1 MPDMPV
7 LSLNEDEREA
17 AGRLLTAFFD
27 DYERSIPRRPI
38 FPAIDREVLSG
49 LLTTPFPDQGIGVE
63 GLFRVI
69 NQKIL
74 PNTTTLSHPR
84 FLAFVTGPGNGIA
97 PYADAIAATINQN
110 CAVWQGGP
118 VASVIEQSVVAWLA
132 GLFGYGDRA
141 GGIVTAGGSLATL
154 DALATML
161 HARRPQFRQ
170 HGLQTADS
178 PLVVYASVEAHW
190 CIDKA
195 AAILGIGLGNVRRVP
210 VDDHY
215 QMRLDAL
222 EAMIRADRAAG
233 LEPACVVATPGSVN
247 TGAIDPIATIA
258 DVCAQEDLWLHLDA
272 AYGGLFVLS
281 KRLHDAFEACA
292 RADSIAVDP
301 HKLLFAP
308 YEAGCLLVRDRTN
321 QTRAFAFS
329 PPIVTVE
336 EDPLIVNYMD
346 YGSQLSRGF
355 KALKIWSALQ
365 TFGVEAFTSAIDHTL
380 DLAQYMA
387 ELIEAQP
394 DLELLAPVPLTAVCF
409 QIKDASET
417 DHAAAL
423 AQLNGEGTA
432 FLNPVRLDGRHGLRA
447 CVSNFRTTRNDLD
460 LIVARVAEIARG
472 HQRGGRAYRVR
483 ASEDAG
489 NHLIPR

>member
-1 MPDMPV
+1 MPV
-7 LSLNEDEREA
+7 LSLNDDEREA
-17 AGRLLTAFFD
+17 AGRLLIGFLD
-27 DYERSIPRRPI
+27 DYERSISHRPI

-63 GLFRVI
+63 GLFRAI
-69 NQKIL
+69 HQKIL

-84 FLAFVTGPGNGIA
+84 FLAFVAGAGNGIA
-97 PYADAIAATINQN
+97 PYADAIAATVNQN
-110 CAVWQGGP
+110 CAVWLGGP

-132 GLFGYGDRA
+132 GLFGYGEQA
-141 GGIVTAGGSLATL
+141 GGIVTAGGSMATL

-170 HGLQTADS
+170 RGLQTAAP
-178 PLVVYASVEAHW
+178 PLVVYTSAEAHW
-190 CIDKA
+190 CVGKA
-195 AAILGIGLGNVRRVP
+195 AAILGIGLDNVRRVP
-210 VDDHY
+210 VDDRY
-215 QMRLDAL
+215 RMRLDAL

-233 LEPACVVATPGSVN
+233 FEPACVVATPGTLS

-258 DVCAQEDLWLHLDA
+258 DVCAREGLWLHLDA

-281 KRLHDAFEACA
+281 ERLHDAFEACA

-308 YEAGCLLVRDRTN
+308 YEAGCLLVRDHTN

-329 PPIVTVE
+329 PSIATVE

-346 YGSQLSRGF
+346 YGSQLSRGC

-365 TFGVEAFTSAIDHTL
+365 MFGVEAFKSAIDHNL
-380 DLAQYMA
+380 DLAQHMA
-387 ELIEAQP
+387 ELIEAEP
-394 DLELLAPVPLTAVCF
+394 DLELMAPVPLTAVCF
-409 QIKDASET
+409 QIKDASEA

-423 AQLNGEGTA
+423 AQLNEEGTA
-432 FLNPVRLDGRHGLRA
+432 SLNPVRLDGRHGLRA
-447 CVSNFRTTRNDLD
+447 CVGNFRTTRSDIE
-460 LIVARVAEIARG
+460 LIVARVADIARG
-472 HQRGGRAYRVR
+472 SRRRAPMRLTT
-483 ASEDAG
+483 SMS
-489 NHLIPR
+489 

>member
-1 MPDMPV
+1 
-7 LSLNEDEREA
+7 
-17 AGRLLTAFFD
+17 
-27 DYERSIPRRPI
+27 
-38 FPAIDREVLSG
+38 
-49 LLTTPFPDQGIGVE
+49 
-63 GLFRVI
+63 
-69 NQKIL
+69 
-74 PNTTTLSHPR
+74 
-84 FLAFVTGPGNGIA
+84 
-97 PYADAIAATINQN
+97 
-110 CAVWQGGP
+110 
-118 VASVIEQSVVAWLA
+118 
-132 GLFGYGDRA
+132 
-141 GGIVTAGGSLATL
+141 
-154 DALATML
+154 
-161 HARRPQFRQ
+161 
-170 HGLQTADS
+170 
-178 PLVVYASVEAHW
+178 VVYASVEAHW